1 LGRRFLVAAIWVA
14 ILILAIT
21 IPLFWAFSRGHFVVF
36 PAGEDRIALLG
47 VFLAAATLVLTGVA
61 LLIAIAAVVG
71 YSSLRDAAIN
81 SARTIAEKVAME
93 HLQALR
99 TRQAF
104 DEMYRSA
111 DEPADDALARALEQP
126 DQEQH

>member
-1 LGRRFLVAAIWVA
+1 LGRRFLIAAIWVA

-21 IPLFWAFSRGHFVVF
+21 IPLFWAFYRGHLVVF

-47 VFLAAATLVLTGVA
+47 VFLGAATLVLTGVA
-61 LLIAIAAVVG
+61 LLVAVAAVVG
-71 YSSLRDAAIN
+71 YSSIRDAAIN
-81 SARTIAEKVAME
+81 SARTTAEKVATD

-104 DEMYRSA
+104 EEMYRGA
-111 DEPADDALARALEQP
+111 DEPTEDALTRALERP
-126 DQEQH
+126 DEEQH